1 MGAKMS
7 KEKFTDVFAVF
18 GAVVFGLV
26 IWNMIKQGKDSA
38 QEVKDTEQL
47 VRRMRRMRSRR

>member
-18 GAVVFGLV
+18 GAVIFGLV
-26 IWNMIKQGKDSA
+26 IWKMIKHGKDSA